1 MMDLVNRGMIPK
13 DVDLTP
19 AFARGVPAFANKA
32 VTIYDKSQQYVKQE
46 VQSGP
51 TFVTNVKMEV
61 VPVISSRLLSLR

>member
-1 MMDLVNRGMIPK
+1 MINLVNRGMIPK

-46 VQSGP
+46 MQSGP
-51 TFVTNVKMEV
+51 TFMTGVKMELM
-61 VPVISSRLLSLR
+61 PVFPSILIAV